1 MNVQFLNPFVEAAVE
16 VLQAETKIQMK
27 RGALL
32 LEKGPYKSDDITVV
46 IGLVGHVE
54 GTVFYS
60 MSVATA
66 KSLASRML
74 GEPVETFDSLAQ
86 SGIAE
91 LGNVVTG
98 RASIKLAE
106 AGYESTISPPTVLEG
121 FGTIIST
128 LEFPRLVVPLDG
140 DAGKIVIHLA
150 LRENSRNEQS
160 SAELPVPSAPTL
172 K

>member
-16 VLQAETKIQMK
+16 VLQAETKLKMT
-27 RGALL
+27 RGPLL

-46 IGLVGHVE
+46 IGLVGRVE

-60 MSVATA
+60 MSLNTA
-66 KSLASRML
+66 KSLASTML
-74 GEPVETFDSLAQ
+74 GEPLETFDSLAQ

-98 RASIKLAE
+98 RASVKLAE
-106 AGYESTISPPTVLEG
+106 AGFESTISPPTVLEG
-121 FGTIIST
+121 FGTLIST

-150 LRENSRNEQS
+150 LRENNRADA
-160 SAELPVPSAPTL
+160 SAAEMPTPSAPAI

>member
-16 VLQAETKIQMK
+16 VLQAETKQKMT
-27 RGALL
+27 RGPLL

-60 MSVATA
+60 MSVSTA
-66 KSLASRML
+66 KALASRML
-74 GEPVETFDSLAQ
+74 GEPVEAFDSLAQ

-98 RASIKLAE
+98 RASVKLAE

-121 FGTIIST
+121 FGTLIST
-128 LEFPRLVVPLDG
+128 LEFPRLVVPLEG
-140 DAGKIVIHLA
+140 ECGKIVIHLA
-150 LRENSRNEQS
+150 LRENSNADAS
-160 SAELPVPSAPTL
+160 AAELPVPSAPTL